1 VTSSQTPRPK
11 TLYSATKPGSA
22 LSERYALAYRE
33 RPARA
38 TNATTRASR
47 HAPDG
52 GKSPSR

>member
-1 VTSSQTPRPK
+1 
-11 TLYSATKPGSA
+11 SA

-38 TNATTRASR
+38 TNATTQASR

-52 GKSPSR
+52 VNSPSR